1 MDIVNTKKSVHAS
14 MCRKKMEI
22 FFKNSPLQIQAKH
35 VEENMY
41 VWEEVKQLKDK
52 INQMENQIKMSVQGS
67 KT

>member
-1 MDIVNTKKSVHAS
+1 MFIPACAEKKDGD
-14 MCRKKMEI
+14 
-22 FFKNSPLQIQAKH
+22 FFLNSSLQIQAQH
-35 VEENMY
+35 VEENIY